1 MKRQAHSLP
10 RQRDTFSDTRSL
22 PGRRTQKHPSA
33 EGVRRKAPSK
43 PSASRARRRIGLALM
58 SAGLL
63 FVLLLTGY
71 MYRYSMISSMK
82 YEINRKYKELEELQ
96 NQKKELHLE
105 IEKTKRSDLIEST
118 AREQLGMEYPTEEQ
132 LIYITVE

>member
-1 MKRQAHSLP
+1 
-10 RQRDTFSDTRSL
+10 
-22 PGRRTQKHPSA
+22 
-33 EGVRRKAPSK
+33 
-43 PSASRARRRIGLALM
+43 M